1 MAGEGWA
8 MDIIWHVLVLAWNTI
23 GDVWNGWSMEILL
36 GASFL
41 MQLVLAFSAGFR
53 WRGDSNKLRN
63 VIWLFY
69 VGGDY
74 VATLALGHLSVSGTS
89 GKRRLVAFWAPFF
102 LLHLGGPD
110 SITAYELEDNQ
121 LSARYVL
128 ELVLRVAGAVYI
140 VYKSISGSWALVPAA
155 WLMLL
160 VGVAKYTEKTLAL
173 HGANLANVRRSVE
186 RQQHRHHI
194 GGGSHHSPK
203 LAFATDDNDD
213 ALVMKA
219 HTLFNIC
226 KNSLVD
232 SSVETESTSPST
244 DSAAAQTREA
254 LFDLRWKE
262 LFRVMEIELSLM
274 YDFLYTKAAVIHTW
288 HGYCIRAL
296 SPLAITVS
304 LVLVELSNEGGRRH
318 KRSDIVITRV
328 LLVATFLLELASL
341 LRALSSTWTGFLLHS
356 KLRPGWIR
364 HEVLC
369 MRRWHRFHSAI
380 TSLGR
385 PAKAQAH
392 RQWLG
397 KMGQLNM
404 LQLVITQKEL
414 ERPAPKGGQYWDKE
428 YQRCSNETM
437 IPEDVKKLV
446 SELVSGQLRA
456 LRHLMKEVVAQEGAD
471 ALSEGGNLLR
481 MAVYLRKKRGQQA
494 LKKGKLFEEL
504 RWSLGDEL
512 QLGILTWHIA
522 TNMFLLLSGKAA
534 KAKGECAGDE
544 GPKVCAIM
552 TLSNYMMYLL
562 AVRPYMLPGLVTRKL
577 IELTCEELAQIWSKH
592 QAAPAAVDD
601 LESSSSPS
609 FCNVRVFMRS
619 KFSQRH
625 NRWRVSTRLSH
636 GREEEEL
643 ANMFKGRDNDAAL
656 NKYLSRGIDVAE
668 KLLDLEDKRKGE
680 EMDMVQVI
688 LEVWVEM
695 LFYASYQC
703 SKESHAKQLSQG
715 GELTTIVWL
724 MAEHAGLFLVNKTT
738 KGVEEANW
746 RTRKENKKKEAGTS
760 DATVNKLS

>member
-1 MAGEGWA
+1 MG
-8 MDIIWHVLVLAWNTI
+8 IIWHVLVLARNTI
-23 GDVWNGWSMEILL
+23 VDVWGGWSMEILL

-41 MQLVLAFSAGFR
+41 MQLVLTFSAGFR
-53 WRGDSNKLRN
+53 WRGDSPMLRN

-69 VGGDY
+69 VSGDF

-128 ELVLRVAGAVYI
+128 ELVLRVTGAVYI

-173 HGANLANVRRSVE
+173 HGANLANVRRSLE
-186 RQQHRHHI
+186 RQQHRHHM
-194 GGGSHHSPK
+194 GGGNHHSQQ
-203 LAFATDDNDD
+203 LAFATDDNDG

-219 HTLFNIC
+219 HALFHIC

-232 SSVETESTSPST
+232 SSVDIESTSPST
-244 DSAAAQTREA
+244 A

-274 YDFLYTKAAVIHTW
+274 YDFLYTKATIIHTW

-296 SPLAITVS
+296 SPLATTVS

-318 KRSDIVITRV
+318 KQSDIVITRV
-328 LLVATFLLELASL
+328 LLVATFLLESASL

-356 KLRPGWIR
+356 KLQPGWIR

-369 MRRWHRFHSAI
+369 MRRWHRFHSVI
-380 TSLGR
+380 MSLGW
-385 PAKAQAH
+385 PAKVQAH

-414 ERPAPKGGQYWDKE
+414 ERPAPKGGQFWDKE

-437 IPEDVKKLV
+437 IPENVKKLV
-446 SELVSGQLRA
+446 SELVSRQLKE
-456 LRHLMKEVVAQEGAD
+456 LRDYVKKVVAQEGAD
-471 ALSEGGNLLR
+471 ALSQDVNLLE

-494 LKKGKLFEEL
+494 LEKNNLLSDL
-504 RWSLGDEL
+504 RWSLGNEL

-534 KAKGECAGDE
+534 KAKGDE

-562 AVRPYMLPGLVTRKL
+562 ALRPYMLPGLVTRKL
-577 IELTCEELAQIWSKH
+577 IELTCEELAQIWSEH

-609 FCNVRVFMRS
+609 FCNIRVFMRG
-619 KFSQRH
+619 KFSQWH

-636 GREEEEL
+636 GRAEEEEL
-643 ANMFKGRDNDAAL
+643 ARMLIERDNETAL
-656 NKYLSRGIDVAE
+656 NKYLSRGIDVAQ
-668 KLLDLEDKRKGE
+668 KLLDLVDLRKE
-680 EMDMVQVI
+680 IDMVQVI
-688 LEVWVEM
+688 LAVWVEM

-724 MAEHAGLFLVNKTT
+724 MAEHAGLFLVNKTR
-738 KGVEEANW
+738 KGAEEANW
-746 RTRKENKKKEAGTS
+746 RKRKANKKKEAGTS

>member
-1 MAGEGWA
+1 MAGEGWV
-8 MDIIWHVLVLAWNTI
+8 MGIIWHVLVLARNTI
-23 GDVWNGWSMEILL
+23 VDVWGGWSMEILL

-53 WRGDSNKLRN
+53 WRGDSPTLRN

-69 VGGDY
+69 VSGDF

-128 ELVLRVAGAVYI
+128 ELVLRVTGAVYI

-155 WLMLL
+155 WLMLF

-173 HGANLANVRRSVE
+173 HGANLVNVRSSVE
-186 RQQHRHHI
+186 RQQQHQRTE
-194 GGGSHHSPK
+194 GGSHRPRK
-203 LAFATDDNDD
+203 LAFEVDDDDND
-213 ALVMKA
+213 LVMKA
-219 HTLFNIC
+219 HSLFHIC
-226 KNSLVD
+226 KNSMVD
-232 SSVETESTSPST
+232 SSVVAES
-244 DSAAAQTREA
+244 DIDDAVAAQTKKT
-254 LFDLRWKE
+254 LFDLEWKE
-262 LFRVMEIELSLM
+262 LFTVMEIELSLM
-274 YDFLYTKAAVIHTW
+274 YDFLYTKAAIIHTW
-288 HGYCIRAL
+288 HGYCIRVL
-296 SPLAITVS
+296 SPLATTVS

-404 LQLVITQKEL
+404 LHLVIIQKEL

-456 LRHLMKEVVAQEGAD
+456 LRHLMKEVVAQEGAEE
-471 ALSEGGNLLR
+471 LSEGGNLLR
-481 MAVYLRKKRGQQA
+481 MAVYLRKKRGQRA

-534 KAKGECAGDE
+534 KAKGECTGDE
-544 GPKVCAIM
+544 GPKVCAVM

-562 AVRPYMLPGLVTRKL
+562 AVRPYMLPGPVIRKPVGQ
-577 IELTCEELAQIWSKH
+577 TSEELARIWSKH

-601 LESSSSPS
+601 QESSSSPS
-609 FCNVRVFMRS
+609 FCNIRGFMRS
-619 KFSQRH
+619 KFSQWH

-643 ANMFKGRDNDAAL
+643 ALKLIERDNDTAL
-656 NKYLSRGIDVAE
+656 SKYLSRGIDVAQ
-668 KLLDLEDKRKGE
+668 KLLDLEDTRKE
-680 EMDMVQVI
+680 IDMVQVI
-688 LEVWVEM
+688 LAVWVEM

-724 MAEHAGLFLVNKTT
+724 MAEHAGLFIVNKTK
-738 KGVEEANW
+738 KGVEETNW
-746 RTRKENKKKEAGTS
+746 KNRKADKN
-760 DATVNKLS
+760 N

>member
-1 MAGEGWA
+1 MAGEGWV
-8 MDIIWHVLVLAWNTI
+8 MGIIWHVLVLARNTI
-23 GDVWNGWSMEILL
+23 VDVWGGWSMEILL

-53 WRGDSNKLRN
+53 WRGDSPTLRN
-63 VIWLFY
+63 IIWLFY
-69 VGGDY
+69 VSGDF

-128 ELVLRVAGAVYI
+128 ELVLRVTGAVYI

-155 WLMLL
+155 WLMLF

-173 HGANLANVRRSVE
+173 HGANLVNVRSSVE
-186 RQQHRHHI
+186 RQQQHQRME
-194 GGGSHHSPK
+194 GGSRRPRK
-203 LAFATDDNDD
+203 LAFEVDDDDND
-213 ALVMKA
+213 LVMKA
-219 HTLFNIC
+219 HSLFHIC
-226 KNSLVD
+226 KNSMVD
-232 SSVETESTSPST
+232 SSVVAES
-244 DSAAAQTREA
+244 DIDDAVAAQTKKT
-254 LFDLRWKE
+254 LFDLEWKE
-262 LFRVMEIELSLM
+262 LFTVMEIELSLM
-274 YDFLYTKAAVIHTW
+274 YDFLYTKAAIIHTW
-288 HGYCIRAL
+288 HGYCIRVL
-296 SPLAITVS
+296 SPLATTVS
-304 LVLVELSNEGGRRH
+304 LVLVELSNEGSRRH

-481 MAVYLRKKRGQQA
+481 MAVYLRKKRGQRA

-562 AVRPYMLPGLVTRKL
+562 AVRPYMLPGPVIRKP
-577 IELTCEELAQIWSKH
+577 IGQTSEELARIWSKH

-601 LESSSSPS
+601 QESSSSPS
-609 FCNVRVFMRS
+609 FCNIRGFMRS
-619 KFSQRH
+619 KFSQWH

-643 ANMFKGRDNDAAL
+643 AKMLIGRDNDTAL
-656 NKYLSRGIDVAE
+656 NKYLSRGIDVAQ
-668 KLLDLEDKRKGE
+668 KLLDLEDSRKE
-680 EMDMVQVI
+680 IDMVQVI
-688 LEVWVEM
+688 LAVWVEM

-724 MAEHAGLFLVNKTT
+724 MAEHAGLFIVNKTK

-746 RTRKENKKKEAGTS
+746 RNRKADKN
-760 DATVNKLS
+760 N